1 MITMIGLLRF
11 RFMEIYFFSKLKDLF
26 LDKISLFVCL
36 FFQSLQVKV
45 LNEPWSKG
53 KKIGRTFG
61 PGPLSCYI

>member
-1 MITMIGLLRF
+1 
-11 RFMEIYFFSKLKDLF
+11 MEIYFFSKLKDLF

>member
-1 MITMIGLLRF
+1 
-11 RFMEIYFFSKLKDLF
+11 MEIYFFSKLKDLF

-36 FFQSLQVKV
+36 FFQSLQAKV

-53 KKIGRTFG
+53 KKIGRTIG